1 MKIVMDS
8 DCLVKLT
15 KAGGKEVVAEAMEV
29 HIPKL
34 VRKETVDD
42 VRERGF
48 PDALAIEENI
58 DKKMLQ
64 VLESQSRKKIV
75 ALPAAKGETEVV
87 SLFLDGGYDAIASD
101 DRRFLRKLGSAD
113 IPFLTPTACLVYAY
127 EQGKTG
133 KDDTLRILENLKSLI
148 SGEEYAVAKIYL
160 EEKS

>member
-8 DCLVKLT
+8 DCLVKLV

-48 PDALAIEENI
+48 PDALVIEENI

-64 VLESQSRKKIV
+64 VIESQSRKRIT

-113 IPFLTPTACLVYAY
+113 IPFLTPTACLVYAC

-160 EEKS
+160 EEIS